1 MPYKDKETARLN
13 REKNKEKCSVRRKE
27 RYKLLPEEKKQQA
40 IKAWNA
46 WTNEHPEYRLWN
58 QAKQSAKQ
66 RGLAFSI
73 EKEDIF
79 IPEFCPYLGVR
90 LTNIKGGGRS
100 GTNISLDRIDNTK
113 GYIKGNVQVISS
125 KANYMK
131 RDASIQELLDFARG
145 ILEMHGK

>member
-1 MPYKDKETARLN
+1 MPYKDKEAARLN
-13 REKNKEKCSVRRKE
+13 REKNKEKYSIRRKE

-40 IKAWNA
+40 IKAWNT

-66 RGLAFSI
+66 RGLDFSI

-79 IPEFCPYLGVR
+79 IPEFCPYLGIK

-131 RDASIQELLDFARG
+131 RDASIKELLDFAKG
-145 ILEMHGK
+145 ILEVHGK